1 MNDNP
6 SVILFGSDREFQSE
20 AEKHLS
26 SQGYTTLVSNDVETG
41 WEMYLTQ
48 SPDAVLLE
56 AGQELDGCETLLN
69 RITERGACV
78 PLVLVADED
87 TISETMETVSE
98 GVWSLLPKNDSSI
111 EIIEQVLSMAL
122 GQMREI
128 SSKEERQTV
137 LEHELRAI
145 RDSLGEYHLRL
156 REERQRRRE
165 LEQELEQEQEQS
177 GEMAVTLK
185 TVIRAMDDETDTLRR
200 EIAAIIRDS
209 IEPTLDKMVHADTME
224 TREAYAKVVVSQLKA
239 AVGGE
244 NEEFDEEL
252 MQLTP
257 TELEVARYI
266 KAGRSTTEIAD
277 MMHSALETVQT
288 HRKNLRKKLGLVGK
302 KTSLQMHLKSLK
314 SL

>member
-20 AEKHLS
+20 AERHLS
-26 SQGYTTLVSNDVETG
+26 ARGYTTYASNDVEKG

-56 AGQELDGCETLLN
+56 AGPELDGCETLLG
-69 RITERGACV
+69 RISERDACV

-87 TISETMETVSE
+87 NISETLKTFSE
-98 GVWSLLPKNDSSI
+98 GVWSLLPKSDYSI

-145 RDSLGEYHLRL
+145 RESLGEYHLQL
-156 REERQRRRE
+156 SEERQRRRE

-185 TVIRAMDDETDTLRR
+185 TVIRAMDDETDALRR
-200 EIAAIIRDS
+200 EISAIIRDS
-209 IEPTLDKMVHADTME
+209 IEPTLDKMVHAE
-224 TREAYAKVVVSQLKA
+224 SVESREAYAKVVVSQLNA
-239 AVGGE
+239 AVGGQS
-244 NEEFDEEL
+244 EEFDQEL

-266 KAGRSTTEIAD
+266 KADRSTTEIAD